1 MNELSNL
8 TFIKFYLHS
17 GHLSVIKNKLFS
29 SSPLISVLIIISSSS
44 SSSSSLFFIF
54 YPHRAQHPYQP
65 NLEFRPEWNRI
76 IDVTDLN
83 GKLNRW
89 FNLAGVQ
96 SSRSKLVKIKVWGV
110 YWPLVQSLRL
120 GIFSCNS

>member
-1 MNELSNL
+1 MNKLSNL

-17 GHLSVIKNKLFS
+17 HHLSDIKNKLFS
-29 SSPLISVLIIISSSS
+29 SSPLISILIVI
-44 SSSSSLFFIF
+44 SSSSLFLIF

-96 SSRSKLVKIKVWGV
+96 SSLSKLTKIKVQGV
-110 YWPLVQSLRL
+110 YWPLVQSLGGVL
-120 GIFSCNS
+120 TFFPT